1 MPSRLEPAPL
11 GGYNIVCPHCE
22 NQSSYDITSEICEG
36 SCPSCGKRFRI
47 LLARVRA
54 KRGRASKGT
63 REYVLRIITQS
74 EDEKVI
80 RFEDAGGSD
89 LDLRSRDVMYIC
101 YKITDKGKVE
111 EHPSVLCNVTTN
123 KYTKIKKGCFI
134 ATVTCGYNSSEVK
147 ILSDFRDN
155 ALSQNTIGILF
166 TRFYY
171 RVSPKLADFIS
182 DKTRIK
188 GNIRRFIVSPISKL
202 VSKLFKGGLNVDK
215 EVRSKKDKR
224 KN

>member
-1 MPSRLEPAPL
+1 MPRRLEPAPL
-11 GGYNIVCPHCE
+11 GVYNIVCTHCE
-22 NQSSYDITSEICEG
+22 NQSSYNISSEMCEC
-36 SCPSCGKRFRI
+36 SCPSCGKRFRV
-47 LLARVRA
+47 LVARVRA
-54 KRGRASKGT
+54 KRGRASKGQ

-74 EDEKVI
+74 EEENVI
-80 RFEDAGGSD
+80 RFVDSGGSD

-101 YKITDKGKVE
+101 YKITDKGKFE

-147 ILSDFRDN
+147 ILSTFRDN
-155 ALSQNTIGILF
+155 TLSRNTIGIAF

-171 RVSPKLADFIS
+171 LVSPKLADFIT

-188 GNIRRFIVSPISKL
+188 GNIRRFMVSPISKL
-202 VSKLFKGGLNVDK
+202 VSKLFKINSHL
-215 EVRSKKDKR
+215 
-224 KN
+224 